1 MNYVET
7 FNLLIEKGLSE
18 NSALTKLNRK
28 ILELE
33 NEFRK
38 KHGEEVFHDYYEI
51 AELTIEE
58 LSWYMIF
65 SYEAGRKT
73 AL

>member
-18 NSALTKLNRK
+18 NSALYKLNRK

-58 LSWYMIF
+58 LSECMSFNFEI
-65 SYEAGRKT
+65 GIKNI
-73 AL
+73 L

>member
-18 NSALTKLNRK
+18 NSALYKLNRK

-51 AELTIEE
+51 AELAIEE
-58 LSWYMIF
+58 LSEYIRLCFEMGKK
-65 SYEAGRKT
+65 EA
-73 AL
+73 L